1 MKDTIYKFTIYTVLT
16 VTVGISAFL
25 VSSDNISPFTTQA
38 TMHKTIAN
46 IAPEVSGVITAVN
59 VKNGQHVNAGDI
71 LFSLDDQGYI
81 LAVRQAE
88 AELHQAQESN
98 TAKWQELQSANQTLV
113 QRDLEWH
120 NAETKHARY
129 LQLLSKGLITKQ
141 DVDDTRM
148 NANIAKSAVEV
159 AHTDILRIKAELS
172 SEKKNAA
179 IELAEIKLATAKLD
193 LTRTHVVAQT
203 AGSISNLQLQSGS
216 YANKGS
222 VSLFMVNEDNSWL
235 SADFNEKGVA
245 HLQAGTH
252 VWVAF
257 DALPGQVFP
266 GTITDQD
273 RAIFD
278 SSNSVNQ
285 LSDVANNTRWI
296 REQQKIRTRIH
307 VEDASTALIAGSRAS
322 VIVENGNGVINAIG
336 YAWIK
341 LVSWFRYIY

>member
-1 MKDTIYKFTIYTVLT
+1 MY
-16 VTVGISAFL
+16 
-25 VSSDNISPFTTQA
+25 
-38 TMHKTIAN
+38 KTIAN

-59 VKNGQHVNAGDI
+59 VKNGQYVNAGDI
-71 LFSLDDQGYI
+71 LFSLDDQAYI

-88 AELHQAQESN
+88 AELHQAQEAN

-129 LQLLSKGLITKQ
+129 QQLLSKGLITQQ

-148 NANIAKSAVEV
+148 NADVTQSAVKV
-159 AHTDILRIKAELS
+159 ANADILRIKAELS
-172 SEKKNAA
+172 SDQKNAA

-193 LTRTHVVAQT
+193 LTRTHVVAQM

-222 VSLFMVNEDNSWL
+222 VSLFMVNENNSWL

-245 HLQAGTH
+245 HLQAGAH

-257 DALPGQVFP
+257 DAIPGQVFA

-278 SSNSVNQ
+278 SSNPVNQ
-285 LSDVANNTRWI
+285 LSDVTNNTRWI
-296 REQQKIRTRIH
+296 REQQKIRTRIQ
-307 VEDASTALIAGSRAS
+307 VQDASAILIAGSRAS
-322 VIVENGNGVINAIG
+322 VIVENGNAVIDAVG

-341 LVSWFRYIY
+341 LVAWFRYIY

>member
-1 MKDTIYKFTIYTVLT
+1 MKGTIYKFTIYTVLI
-16 VTVGISAFL
+16 VTVAVSGFL

-71 LFSLDDQGYI
+71 LFSLDNQGYT

-88 AELHQAQESN
+88 AEVHQAQEAN
-98 TAKWQELQSANQTLV
+98 TAKWQDLQSANQTLV
-113 QRDLEWH
+113 QRNLEWH
-120 NAETKHARY
+120 NAETKLASY
-129 LQLLSKGLITKQ
+129 QQLLNKGLITKQ

-148 NANIAKSAVEV
+148 NANVAKSAVEV
-159 AHTDILRIKAELS
+159 ANADILRIKAELS
-172 SEKKNAA
+172 SDKKNAA

-193 LTRTHVVAQT
+193 LTRTHVVAKT
-203 AGSISNLQLQSGS
+203 AGSISNLQLQPGS

-222 VSLFMVNEDNSWL
+222 VLLFMVNEDNSWL
-235 SADFNEKGVA
+235 SADFNEKGVD
-245 HLQAGTH
+245 HLQAGAH

-257 DALPGQVFP
+257 DAIPGQVFA

-278 SSNSVNQ
+278 ASNSANQ

-296 REQQKIRTRIH
+296 RAQQKIRTRIH
-307 VEDASTALIAGSRAS
+307 VENTSPALIAGSRAS
-322 VIVENGNGVINAIG
+322 VMVENGNSVIDTIG

>member
-1 MKDTIYKFTIYTVLT
+1 MNAKIYKVTIYTVLT
-16 VTVGISAFL
+16 ITVVVSIFL
-25 VSSDNISPFTTQA
+25 VSLDNISPFTTQA

-71 LFSLDDQGYI
+71 LFSLDEQSYA
-81 LAVRQAE
+81 LAVHQAK

-98 TAKWQELQSANQTLV
+98 KAKWQELQAANQTLI
-113 QRDLEWH
+113 QRNLELH
-120 NAETKHARY
+120 NAETKHLRY
-129 LQLLSKGLITKQ
+129 QKLLSKGLITKQ

-159 AHTDILRIKAELS
+159 ANADILRIKAELS
-172 SEKKNAA
+172 SNNKNAA

-193 LTRTHVVAQT
+193 LTRTDVVAKT

-222 VSLFMVNEDNSWL
+222 VSLFMVNEKNNWL
-235 SADFNEKGVA
+235 SADFNEKGVV
-245 HLQAGTH
+245 HLQSGSH

-257 DALPGQVFP
+257 DAIPGQVFS

-285 LSDVANNTRWI
+285 LSDVANNSRWI
-296 REQQKIRTRIH
+296 RAQQKIRTRIH
-307 VEDASTALIAGSRAS
+307 VEDASAVLIAGSRAS
-322 VIVENGNGVINAIG
+322 VIVENGNAAIDTAG
-336 YAWIK
+336 YVWIK